1 MDDVKMVDAEVVGES
16 QAIEDKYN
24 RLENDLYGRQRAEF
38 SLDEKKQLC
47 KLALKRKSLEIL
59 KLVFSRRCVLSC
71 DNELDLTANRELIS
85 SAIESDFVEGL
96 VYLYDRGLVLESDD
110 CTKYNRRLESNPS
123 RWNALI
129 EAVQKIKYKST
140 EYLLSIASVISST
153 TLNEIL
159 TIAIT
164 RKNTPMVKFLLRRI
178 DTPIYLPLIYLCLCD
193 DEEYAKVVDEEARLE
208 LIKVLVDA
216 GSYLNNICNEQIQ
229 TPLMLAAEKGLLAIF
244 NYLLDNGAA
253 VNCTDEKN
261 QNVLHY
267 LILSDSDTSS
277 QIERVINY
285 WKSIYKSVVKK
296 NFLMPYIR
304 FAVKHGKF
312 QRATHLMGIRPVDVT
327 LVDDYTETNLLHLVA
342 LHNSDQSVEFAQLLI
357 RREIDVNLSNC
368 SGKTPLLTACVN
380 NNINIIRL
388 LLEVGCD
395 VNVKD
400 HMGSSALMI
409 AVEREDMELAELL
422 LTRGA
427 DVNTRDNSSISVL
440 MKAAEYQNVELVKL
454 LTKYNADVNVID
466 ARGENVCGYCFHKQ
480 DEGGRKSSFDLVKLF
495 IDQGFNID
503 KVNYENKIFYT
514 ALGANDLLSFEL
526 LLNSITKPDRVNE
539 KGDNIFHILSTVNG
553 FPCSKIE
560 KLFENEK
567 LQNEKNKNGC
577 TPIMQASFLLNGG
590 YLDVIKT
597 DGGIRDL
604 DIQNKNGHTAL
615 HMCMLGFMGNR
626 GENRVQFRECVKSL
640 LIAGSN
646 VNIQDNNGVTAL
658 MMAAMI
664 EDKILIN
671 YCMKFGA
678 DITILDYKYEMSAL
692 QYLDFKS
699 SCDCLP
705 ELLSKD
711 RNALVNLPGKD
722 GNTLIQ
728 RALLFPLFWDPL
740 ESVDIISYLC
750 AVNCNLQHL
759 QSVSTAR
766 NYFTE
771 DIDLDDL
778 SIDERDRLRKLLY
791 LSGAHEEEIVLSLNF
806 KRENKAD
813 GFSDDMLHSR
823 HLEQFNLFC
832 NNISLQSRCRRVIR
846 QIVGSRLHTFIVAS
860 NIKHLQ
866 DFLFLKQS
874 RGGERHVTLY
884 PKYFVTHEDQ
894 IGDRGSSNGDRPTD
908 VDFDDTLDEYD
919 EDDGS
924 GNDTDVDFDDTL
936 DEYDEG
942 DGSGGDTDVDFD
954 DVFLSLIDSMY
965 GHVKY
970 INTGPRS
977 CRSSPFHVQIQ
988 GRT

>member
-110 CTKYNRRLESNPS
+110 CTKYNRRLESNLS
-123 RWNALI
+123 GWNALI

-140 EYLLSIASVISST
+140 EYLLSIGSVKSST
-153 TLNEIL
+153 TFNEIL

-164 RKNTPMVKFLLRRI
+164 RKNTPMVKFLLRHI
-178 DTPIYLPLIYLCLCD
+178 DTPIDLPPIYLCLCD
-193 DEEYAKVVDEEARLE
+193 DEEYATVVDEEARLE

-216 GSYLNNICNEQIQ
+216 GSSLNNTCIRNGQRQ
-229 TPLMLAAEKGLLAIF
+229 TPLMLAAEKGLFTIF
-244 NYLLDNGAA
+244 NYLLDNGAD

-285 WKSIYKSVVKK
+285 CESINKSVVKK

-327 LVDDYTETNLLHLVA
+327 LVDDDTDTNLLHLVA

-357 RREIDVNLSNC
+357 GREIDVNLSNC
-368 SGKTPLLTACVN
+368 SGKTPLFTACVN

-400 HMGSSALMI
+400 HNGASALMI

-427 DVNTRDNSSISVL
+427 DVNTRDNRPISVL
-440 MKAAEYQNVELVKL
+440 MKAVECQNVELVKL
-454 LTKYNADVNVID
+454 LTKYNADVNFINFI
-466 ARGENVCGYCFHKQ
+466 GENVCGYCFHNQ
-480 DEGGRKSSFDLVKLF
+480 DEGGRKSRFDLVKLF
-495 IDQGFNID
+495 IDHGFNID
-503 KVNYENKIFYT
+503 NVNYQNKILYT

-553 FPCSKIE
+553 FPCSKVE
-560 KLFENEK
+560 KLFEKFEK
-567 LQNEKNKNGC
+567 LQNQKNKNGC
-577 TPIMQASFLLNGG
+577 TPLMQASFLLNGG
-590 YLDVIKT
+590 YLDMIKT
-597 DGGIRDL
+597 DGEIRGL

-626 GENRVQFRECVKSL
+626 GENRVKFRECVKSL

-705 ELLSKD
+705 ELLSQD

-740 ESVDIISYLC
+740 DSVDIISYLC

-759 QSVSTAR
+759 QSVSTGR

-778 SIDERDRLRKLLY
+778 NIDERDRLRKLLY

-874 RGGERHVTLY
+874 SGGERHVTLY

-908 VDFDDTLDEYD
+908 VNFDGILDEYD

-924 GNDTDVDFDDTL
+924 GNDIDDI
-936 DEYDEG
+936 
-942 DGSGGDTDVDFD
+942 
-954 DVFLSLIDSMY
+954 FLSLIDSMY

-970 INTGPRS
+970 INTEPKSR
-977 CRSSPFHVQIQ
+977 RRSPFHVQIQ